1 MILRKMANNKWL
13 QLNLLFGLIVCVALF
28 SSMPLY
34 SNAILQRTLYK
45 ELQQQQLTNNT
56 YPGYMRVNALVNQ
69 EDPVKLARTITSLD
83 RYVAGFPDRVGLD
96 VKAKYVNRSTGSM
109 KVYGADATEEEIQK
123 LTVVGSFRAVSNLEE
138 QVRLVDGRMPNP
150 DRNDGVYEALVTQ
163 SYLIKVKRDLD
174 EEITGLVRSN
184 GQTYRILPVGIID
197 MLPEGSPY
205 APFPLM
211 SNESS
216 FFIPYSVFE
225 RDFLGAGKAKV
236 GTTQYVFGL
245 DYTQMK
251 TEGIDE
257 FVKQSEYLRNYLSS
271 RFSYNAELHL
281 PALKTIETYLDK
293 KERLDNTL
301 LSLYAPVMLMLAF
314 YLYMTSNLIIERQKT
329 EISVLRSRGASRLQI
344 MLAYVVEG
352 LVLGVT
358 ALAIGPP
365 LGMLFTR
372 VLGASDGFMSFVNR
386 AALDVVLGSDAY
398 RIAAIAVASA
408 ILLTLFPAVLATR
421 VSIVGHK
428 QQMARLERM
437 PFWHRIGMD
446 IILVALAVYLYVG
459 FRQRVAEMREL
470 ALDVGAL
477 SVDPLLFLMPAL
489 LALGGGLLILRIYPW
504 FIRLLYWLGRKW
516 WPPALYST
524 MVQISRSSG
533 QYLTIKVFLI
543 MTVATGLF
551 SANAARTINDNME
564 NKIAYGIGAD
574 VALNIRWENDAPP
587 PPPPGPPQGP
597 PQAQGDAAAP
607 ATKRVQYTEPPFL
620 PMTQLSGVETATR
633 VFVKEDANLNVSEGS
648 AVTTLYG
655 IETFEFGQVAWMNN
669 GLLDYHLNT
678 YLNLLSSDPRAVLIS
693 QSVADEFNVKVGD
706 PIYVGWQGLD
716 ATLLTVFGIV
726 DYWPGWNPLA
736 KPGDK
741 EKPKLVVTHLNTL
754 QNRLAMEP
762 YEVWLK
768 LKDGATSAALYEDL
782 QEQSIPILS
791 LQDATQELVKS
802 KNDPFRL
809 AINGVMTLGFVIS
822 MLISFLGFLVFWIL
836 SLSGRTL
843 QFGVLRAM
851 GIPFGQII
859 GMLVSEQLLT
869 SGAAVLIGVLMG
881 NVVSEMF
888 VPLFELS
895 FNPSEQVPPFE
906 IVYNLGDYLQLYS
919 MVGLMLTIGLLVLG
933 YRLSRVK
940 ISQALKL
947 GEE

>member
-13 QLNLLFGLIVCVALF
+13 QLNLWFGLTICVALF

-45 ELQQQQLTNNT
+45 ELQQLQLTNGT
-56 YPGYMRVNALVNQ
+56 FPGYMRINAFVNE
-69 EDPVKLARTITSLD
+69 EDPVKMARTVTGLD
-83 RYVAGFPDRVGLD
+83 RYVAGFPSRVGLD
-96 VKAKYVNRSTGSM
+96 TNAYYVNRATSSM
-109 KVYGADATEEEIQK
+109 KVYGADATEEEQK
-123 LTVVGSFRAVSNLEE
+123 KLNVVGAFRAVSNLEE
-138 QVRLVDGRMPNP
+138 QVRLIDGRMPDP
-150 DRNDGVYEALVTQ
+150 DRRDGVYEALVTQ
-163 SYLIKVKRDLD
+163 SYLIKIKRDLN
-174 EEITGLVRSN
+174 EEITGLVRTT

-197 MLPEGSPY
+197 IVPEGSPY
-205 APFPLM
+205 APFPLHTF
-211 SNESS
+211 ESS
-216 FFIPYSVFE
+216 FFIPYSTFE
-225 RDFLGAGKAKV
+225 QDFIGAGKAKV

-251 TEGIDE
+251 TVGIPT
-257 FVKQSEYLRNYLSS
+257 FVEQAERMRDYLAA
-271 RFSYNAELHL
+271 RFSYNAEMSL
-281 PALKTIETYLDK
+281 PALDTIGTYLEK
-293 KERLDNTL
+293 KERLDTTL

-329 EISVLRSRGASRLQI
+329 EISVLRSRGASRMQI
-344 MLAYVVEG
+344 MLAYAVEG
-352 LVLGVT
+352 VLLGIS
-358 ALAIGPP
+358 ALAVGPP
-365 LGMLFTR
+365 LGLVFTR
-372 VLGASDGFMSFVNR
+372 MLGASDGFMSFVNR

-398 RIAAIAVASA
+398 RIAVYAVTGA
-408 ILLTLFPAVLATR
+408 ILLTLVPAIMATR

-437 PFWHRIGMD
+437 PFWHKIGMD
-446 IILVALAVYLYVG
+446 ILLVTLAVYLYVG
-459 FRQRVAEMREL
+459 FRQRVEEMREL
-470 ALDVGAL
+470 ALDAGSL
-477 SVDPLLFLMPAL
+477 TVDPLLFLMPAL
-489 LALGGGLLILRIYPW
+489 LALGGGLLVLRVYPW

-524 MVQISRSSG
+524 LVQISRSSG

-564 NKIAYGIGAD
+564 NKIEYGIGAD
-574 VALNIRWENDAPP
+574 VALGIRWENDAPP
-587 PPPPGPPQGP
+587 PPPPGAPQGMG
-597 PQAQGDAAAP
+597 QAEPEAGEP
-607 ATKRVQYTEPPFL
+607 ANKRVQYTEPPFL

-633 VFVKEDANLNVSEGS
+633 VFVKEDANLSVTGGAS
-648 AVTTLYG
+648 VTTLYG
-655 IETFEFGQVAWMNN
+655 IETFEFGQVAWMNP

-678 YLNLLSSDPRAVLIS
+678 YLNVLSSDPRGVLIS
-693 QSVADEFNVKVGD
+693 RSVADEFGVKPGD
-706 PIYVGWQGLD
+706 PIYVGWSGLD

-726 DYWPGWNPLA
+726 DYWPGWNPLQ
-736 KPGDK
+736 KPGEP
-741 EKPKLVVTHLNTL
+741 EKPKLVVAHLSTL

-762 YEVWLK
+762 YEVWLD
-768 LKDGATSAALYEDL
+768 LKDGASSADLYADL
-782 QEQSIPILS
+782 AEQNIPVMQLKDS
-791 LQDATQELVKS
+791 TQELIKS

-881 NVVSEMF
+881 NIVSEMF

-906 IVYNLGDYLQLYS
+906 IVYHLGDYLQLYA
-919 MVGLMLTIGLLVLG
+919 MVGLMLAVGLLVLG